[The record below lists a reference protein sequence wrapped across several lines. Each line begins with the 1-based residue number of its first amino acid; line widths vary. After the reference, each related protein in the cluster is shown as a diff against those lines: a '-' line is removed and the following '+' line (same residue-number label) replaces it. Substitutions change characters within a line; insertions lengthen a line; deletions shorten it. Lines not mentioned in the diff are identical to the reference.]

1 MWQRVFCPTT
11 NEIAPAR
18 LAEALRASGYE
29 IVPHF
34 KGDEFGWTTG
44 ELILGDVSS
53 PIGLARFLTKEDK
66 LRDDLNSYAAEL
78 ETATHS
84 PHATGLMERVIRTAQ
99 LITVRKPV
107 GHPNDA
113 HLDRACEFLVKF
125 LAQESQGFYQID
137 RQGWF
142 EATGELLV
150 EEF

>member
-1 MWQRVFCPTT
+1 MWLRVFCPTSD
-11 NEIAPAR
+11 EIPPAR
-18 LAEALRASGYE
+18 LAEAMHAAGFDV
-29 IVPHF
+29 IPHF
-34 KGDEFGWTTG
+34 KGDTLGWTTG
-44 ELILGDVSS
+44 ELILGDVNS

-66 LRDDLNSYAAEL
+66 LRGDLDSYAAEL

-84 PHATGLMERVIRTAQ
+84 PHSISLMERVIRTAQ
-99 LITVRKPV
+99 LITLRKPV

-113 HLDRACEFLVKF
+113 LVDRACEFLVKY
-125 LAQESQGFYQID
+125 LSTETAGFYQID

>member
-1 MWQRVFCPTT
+1 MWLRVFCPTT
-11 NEIAPAR
+11 TEIPPAKI
-18 LAEALRASGYE
+18 AGALHDAGFD
-29 IVPHF
+29 VQPHF
-34 KGDEFGWTTG
+34 KGDELGWTTG
-44 ELILGDVSS
+44 ELILGDVNS

-142 EATGELLV
+142 ESTGELLV